1 MSTDLPQQSTPIII
15 KGGKG
20 GILATPIK
28 FQAYSVFVVT
38 QHLQSQPLQWTQSD
52 SNYSVSYI
60 ESLVVGEMGVGE
72 QQFCQTATMAHP
84 LTYTFM
90 DAEKNPIFT
99 VQEIADSGNFKL
111 QITVDAAGDYFEV
124 TQESKAVPD
133 AWTESTF
140 SSTDAVVYMVEVKDS
155 TNTPVCQ
162 LVRGEEEDIFL
173 DLEPT

>member
-1 MSTDLPQQSTPIII
+1 MSTYLPQEITPIII

-20 GILATPIK
+20 GILATRIK
-28 FQAYSVFVVT
+28 IEANSVFVVT
-38 QHLQSQPLQWTQSD
+38 QQSQPLEWTQSD
-52 SNYSVSYI
+52 SNYTVSYI

-99 VQEIADSGNFKL
+99 VQEIADGGNFKL

-124 TQESKAVPD
+124 TQDSKAAPD

-140 SSTDAVVYMVEVKDS
+140 SSTDAVVYMIEVKDS

-162 LVRGEEEDIFL
+162 LVRSEEEDIFL